1 MLLSSYPP
9 FRPAP
14 WLSNPHVQT
23 VAAYLSRHRAP
34 VIKAKLHLVQLPD
47 GDRIAIHDSQPSNW
61 ITGDRIAILVH
72 GLCGSSDSPYMR
84 RTAAKLMRSGV
95 RVVRVDMRGWGA
107 SQFTARGH
115 THAGSSADLSC
126 VVAAVQRLSPI
137 SKLTLVGFSLGGNM
151 VLHLAGQWGRGV
163 VATDHREPASN
174 PGHRDPGLVQP
185 SIREPLSPTDRQRE
199 KNLRQGFQALEDHG
213 STFDEGAG
221 EGGAAHS
228 PFRTGEVPEPLVF
241 PAPRLL
247 PYIERPPELDSV
259 IAVSPPVD
267 LAFASA
273 NLRHW
278 GNRLYDWFFIAQLR
292 KNLLERRAR
301 VPDLL
306 DNRLANFPRRLVH
319 FDDRFL
325 APVNGFSGARDYYA
339 RASAAPLLAEINI
352 PTLIV
357 SSEDDPVVPA
367 RMFRD
372 WRLSSS
378 TELLLLKQGGHLG
391 YLAGRP
397 FDPDPFWLDWRLAQ
411 WIGRL

>member
-1 MLLSSYPP
+1 MVLSSYPP

-34 VIKAKLHLVQLPD
+34 AIKAEQHLVELPD
-47 GDRIAIHDSQPSNW
+47 GDRIAIHDSQPPNW

-72 GLCGSSDSPYMR
+72 GLCGSSESPYMR
-84 RTAAKLMRSGV
+84 RTAAKLLRSGV

-107 SQFTARGH
+107 SQFISRGH
-115 THAGSSADLSC
+115 AHAGSSADLSC
-126 VVAAVQRLSPI
+126 VVAAVQKLSPI
-137 SKLTLVGFSLGGNM
+137 SKITLVGFSLGGNM

-163 VATDHREPASN
+163 VASPRSDLEIDSSAQSSIVEQLSSTSQQLESTQDSGFRPIGDNRPTTGS
-174 PGHRDPGLVQP
+174 P
-185 SIREPLSPTDRQRE
+185 S
-199 KNLRQGFQALEDHG
+199 
-213 STFDEGAG
+213 G
-221 EGGAAHS
+221 EVADS
-228 PFRTGEVPEPLVF
+228 PFRVGKSSEPLVF
-241 PAPRLL
+241 PAPQLE
-247 PYIERPPELDSV
+247 PYIAPPAEVDSV

-278 GNRLYDWFFIAQLR
+278 GNRLYDWFFIDKLR
-292 KNLLERRAR
+292 KNLQERRAR
-301 VPDLL
+301 VPDLV
-306 DNRLANFPRRLVH
+306 DNRLSSFPKRLVH

-325 APVNGFSGARDYYA
+325 APVNGFSGARDYYT
-339 RASAAPLLAEINI
+339 RASAAPLLAEISI

-391 YLAGRP
+391 YLASRP
-397 FDPDPFWLDWRLAQ
+397 YDPDPYWLDWRLAQ

>member
-1 MLLSSYPP
+1 MVLSSYPP

-34 VIKAKLHLVQLPD
+34 TIKAEQHLIELPD
-47 GDRIAIHDSQPSNW
+47 GDRIAIHDSQPANW

-84 RTAAKLMRSGV
+84 RTAAKLLRTGV

-107 SQFTARGH
+107 SQYISRGH
-115 THAGSSADLSC
+115 AHAGSSADLSC
-126 VVAAVQRLSPI
+126 VVAAVQKLSPI
-137 SKLTLVGFSLGGNM
+137 SKITLVGFSLGGNM

-163 VATDHREPASN
+163 VAKANRDLEIDDSSQSSIVEQLSSTAQQGESSHHSGFRAIGDNRSTIGPADAEVS
-174 PGHRDPGLVQP
+174 R
-185 SIREPLSPTDRQRE
+185 
-199 KNLRQGFQALEDHG
+199 
-213 STFDEGAG
+213 
-221 EGGAAHS
+221 S
-228 PFRTGEVPEPLVF
+228 PFRTGESPEPRVF
-241 PAPRLL
+241 PAPQLE
-247 PYIERPPELDSV
+247 PYIDRPLEVDSV

-278 GNRLYDWFFIAQLR
+278 GNRLYDWFFIDKLR

-301 VPDLL
+301 VPNLL
-306 DNRLANFPRRLVH
+306 DNQLASFPKRLVH

-325 APVNGFSGARDYYA
+325 APVNGFSGARDYYT

-372 WRLSSS
+372 WQLSSS
-378 TELLLLKQGGHLG
+378 TELLLLRQGGHLG
-391 YLAGRP
+391 YFAGRP
-397 FDPDPFWLDWRLAQ
+397 YDPDPYWLDWRLAQ

>member
-1 MLLSSYPP
+1 MVLSSYPP

-14 WLSNPHVQT
+14 WLRNPHVQT

-34 VIKAKLHLVQLPD
+34 AVNSEQHLVELPD
-47 GDRIAIHDSQPSNW
+47 GDRIAIHDSPPANW

-84 RTAAKLMRSGV
+84 RTASKLLRTGV

-107 SQFTARGH
+107 SQYISRGH
-115 THAGSSADLSC
+115 AHAGSSADLSC
-126 VVAAVQRLSPI
+126 VVAAVQKLSPI
-137 SKLTLVGFSLGGNM
+137 SKITLVGFSLGGNM

-163 VATDHREPASN
+163 VATANRDLEIDDSAQSSIVEQLSSTAEQLESSHHSGFRAIEGNRSTIDPA
-174 PGHRDPGLVQP
+174 H
-185 SIREPLSPTDRQRE
+185 
-199 KNLRQGFQALEDHG
+199 LEV
-213 STFDEGAG
+213 SC
-221 EGGAAHS
+221 S
-228 PFRTGEVPEPLVF
+228 PFRTGESPEPRVF
-241 PAPRLL
+241 PAPQLE
-247 PYIERPPELDSV
+247 PYIDRPPEVDSV

-278 GNRLYDWFFIAQLR
+278 GNRLYDWFFIDKLR
-292 KNLLERRAR
+292 KNLRERRAR
-301 VPDLL
+301 VPDLM
-306 DNRLANFPRRLVH
+306 DNRLENFPKRLVH

-325 APVNGFSGARDYYA
+325 APVNGFSGARDYYT
-339 RASAAPLLAEINI
+339 RASAAPLLAEISI

-397 FDPDPFWLDWRLAQ
+397 YDPDPYWLDWRLAQ

>member
-1 MLLSSYPP
+1 MVLSSYPP

-34 VIKAKLHLVQLPD
+34 AVNAEQHLVELPD
-47 GDRIAIHDSQPSNW
+47 GDRIAIHDSQPSSW

-107 SQFTARGH
+107 SQYTSRGH
-115 THAGSSADLSC
+115 AHAGSSADLSC
-126 VVAAVQRLSPI
+126 VVAAVQKLSPI
-137 SKLTLVGFSLGGNM
+137 SKITLVGFSLGGNM

-163 VATDHREPASN
+163 IAAP
-174 PGHRDPGLVQP
+174 HRDLEIDDSAQP
-185 SIREPLSPTDRQRE
+185 SIVEQLSSTAQQLE
-199 KNLRQGFQALEDHG
+199 NHHHSGFRAIGDNRSTIG
-213 STFDEGAG
+213 SEASAV
-221 EGGAAHS
+221 EVRHS
-228 PFRTGEVPEPLVF
+228 PFRTGESPRPLVF
-241 PAPRLL
+241 PAPQLE
-247 PYIERPPELDSV
+247 PYIDRPPEVDSV

-278 GNRLYDWFFIAQLR
+278 GNRLYDWFFIDKLR
-292 KNLLERRAR
+292 KNLRERRAR

-306 DNRLANFPRRLVH
+306 DNQLSSFPKRLVH

-325 APVNGFSGARDYYA
+325 APVCGFSGARDYYT
-339 RASAAPLLAEINI
+339 RASAAPLLAEISI

-397 FDPDPFWLDWRLAQ
+397 YDPDPYWLDWRLAQ

>member
-23 VAAYLSRHRAP
+23 VAAYLSRRRAP
-34 VIKAKLHLVQLPD
+34 AIKADQHLVQLPD
-47 GDRIAIHDSQPSNW
+47 GDRIAIHDSRPSSW

-72 GLCGSSDSPYMR
+72 GLCGSSESPYMR

-107 SQFTARGH
+107 SQFISRGH
-115 THAGSSADLSC
+115 AHAGSSADLSC
-126 VVAAVQRLSPI
+126 VVAAVQQLSPI
-137 SKLTLVGFSLGGNM
+137 SKISLVGFSLGGNM

-163 VATDHREPASN
+163 VAAPRRDLESN
-174 PGHRDPGLVQP
+174 DSAQP
-185 SIREPLSPTDRQRE
+185 SIVEQLPATAQQLKKTDDF
-199 KNLRQGFQALEDHG
+199 GFQAIEDNRSKIG
-213 STFDEGAG
+213 PAQNDIEVAD
-221 EGGAAHS
+221 S
-228 PFRTGEVPEPLVF
+228 PFRVGELPEPLVF
-241 PAPRLL
+241 PAAQLE
-247 PYIERPPELDSV
+247 PYFAAPQEVDSV

-278 GNRLYDWFFIAQLR
+278 GNRLYDWFFIDKLR

-301 VPDLL
+301 VSDLV
-306 DNRLANFPRRLVH
+306 DNRLDKFPSRLVH

-325 APVNGFSGARDYYA
+325 APVNGFAGARDYYA
-339 RASAAPLLAEINI
+339 RASAAPLLAEISI

-357 SSEDDPVVPA
+357 SAEDDPVVPV
-367 RMFRD
+367 RMFQD

-391 YLAGRP
+391 YVAGRP
-397 FDPDPFWLDWRLAQ
+397 YDPDPFWLDWRLAQ
-411 WIGRL
+411 WISRM

>member
-34 VIKAKLHLVQLPD
+34 AIKAEQHLVQLPD
-47 GDRIAIHDSQPSNW
+47 GDRIAIHDSQPSSW
-61 ITGDRIAILVH
+61 ITGDRIGILVH

-84 RTAAKLMRSGV
+84 RTTAKLLRSGV

-107 SQFTARGH
+107 SQFISRGH
-115 THAGSSADLSC
+115 AHAGSSADLSC
-126 VVAAVQRLSPI
+126 VVAAVQKLSPI
-137 SKLTLVGFSLGGNM
+137 SKITLVGFSLGGNM
-151 VLHLAGQWGRGV
+151 VLHLAGLWGRGV
-163 VATDHREPASN
+163 VAAPERAASSTAA
-174 PGHRDPGLVQP
+174 GSEIVEQ
-185 SIREPLSPTDRQRE
+185 LSPAAQQRE
-199 KNLRQGFQALEDHG
+199 KSPYQAFQAIGDNR
-213 STFDEGAG
+213 STIG
-221 EGGAAHS
+221 ES
-228 PFRTGEVPEPLVF
+228 VEPLVF
-241 PAPRLL
+241 PAPQLE
-247 PYIERPPELDSV
+247 PYIGAPPEVDSV

-278 GNRLYDWFFIAQLR
+278 GNRLYDWFFIDKLR
-292 KNLLERRAR
+292 KNLQERRTR
-301 VPDLL
+301 VPDLV
-306 DNRLANFPRRLVH
+306 DNRLANFPKRLVH

-339 RASAAPLLAEINI
+339 RASAAPLLAEISI

-397 FDPDPFWLDWRLAQ
+397 YDPDPYWLDWRLAQ
-411 WIGRL
+411 WIARL